1 MVEDVMKH
9 LKDLLATWSDDGRGG
24 ATKSVW
30 FDVLCDVMELFQPL
44 MMNYANISMFSGSG
58 GGGGGGGGGAA
69 VEGGDHN
76 TTFLNKWRRSM
87 SHQIIEQC
95 RDRINRM
102 KREVHHASSSFFC
115 SSSSSS
121 SSTSSS
127 QRALKILHIDD
138 QKIQKLFLR
147 MKRCNLIYDDVLL
160 EPIETCLSEGI
171 EDQFIKIER
180 SFETNTSTTCYH
192 RHHPYYICPITSHVK
207 QLSEWRRL
215 EIGLQKVID
224 YIRAMGEKGC
234 SATYIMCSKLRRK
247 TAVYHDTLGKAIIT
261 LGEKMIDKQISVSVT
276 SGSGVKESLEELLVD
291 IVCLK
296 KDLLQL
302 QWLEVDSV
310 IERLVNKIFKGND
323 SFSQKSREEINAGPN
338 YFTVLHALN
347 RSEA

>member
-1 MVEDVMKH
+1 
-9 LKDLLATWSDDGRGG
+9 
-24 ATKSVW
+24 
-30 FDVLCDVMELFQPL
+30 
-44 MMNYANISMFSGSG
+44 
-58 GGGGGGGGGAA
+58 
-69 VEGGDHN
+69 
-76 TTFLNKWRRSM
+76 M

-102 KREVHHASSSFFC
+102 KREVHHASSSVFC
-115 SSSSSS
+115 SFSSSSSS
-121 SSTSSS
+121 SSSATSSS

-138 QKIQKLFLR
+138 QKIQILFLR

-160 EPIETCLSEGI
+160 KPIETCLSEGI

-192 RHHPYYICPITSHVK
+192 RHHPYYIDPLTSHVK

-224 YIRAMGEKGC
+224 CIRAMGEEGGT
-234 SATYIMCSKLRRK
+234 AMFRMCSRLRRK
-247 TAVYHDTLGKAIIT
+247 TAVYHDTLGKATIT

-276 SGSGVKESLEELLVD
+276 SGAGEKQSLEEMLVD

-296 KDLLQL
+296 KDLIQL

-310 IERLVNKIFKGND
+310 IERLMKKVFEGND
-323 SFSQKSREEINAGPN
+323 SFSQKSREEINSDPN